1 MAGRSLGRCAGA
13 GAGWVS
19 GAEIVMTAGFFLTL
33 LSFAF
38 GVWKYVSS
46 EMKALRLEAAAKTDA
61 AATLAALARSDL
73 AEYKTHVAENF
84 ATKDGMQRQT
94 DSLLRAIESIGSR
107 IDGLNERLDRAFE
120 ARATSSRRAS

>member
-1 MAGRSLGRCAGA
+1 MT
-13 GAGWVS
+13 
-19 GAEIVMTAGFFLTL
+19 GAEFIMTAGFFMTL
-33 LSFAF
+33 IGFAF
-38 GVWKYVSS
+38 GVWKYVSG

-120 ARATSSRRAS
+120 ARATSGRRAS